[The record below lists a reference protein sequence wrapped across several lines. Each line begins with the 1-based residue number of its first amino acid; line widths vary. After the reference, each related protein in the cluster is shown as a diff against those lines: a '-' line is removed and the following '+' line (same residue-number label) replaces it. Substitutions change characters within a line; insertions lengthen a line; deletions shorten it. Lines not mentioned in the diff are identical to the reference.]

1 MSATAIVS
9 VEDYLRR
16 TEKPYCEY
24 VEGVLYPKAM
34 PTKLHALV
42 QSLLIVLLR
51 QQGADA
57 FTELT
62 LRLSATKYLIP
73 DVTVAPDFEGPYPT
87 EPVLLCAE
95 ILSPEDRVGATL
107 AKCEEYHA
115 WGVPFCWVID
125 PEKQSGWQY
134 HAGSEPERVDR
145 GGTLLAGDLSVPLA
159 ELFIDKT

>member
-24 VEGVLYPKAM
+24 VDGVLYSK
-34 PTKLHALV
+34 
-42 QSLLIVLLR
+42 
-51 QQGADA
+51 G
-57 FTELT
+57 
-62 LRLSATKYLIP
+62 
-73 DVTVAPDFEGPYPT
+73 YPNK
-87 EPVLLCAE
+87 
-95 ILSPEDRVGATL
+95 S
-107 AKCEEYHA
+107 HA